1 MSALTLSK
9 FVPGTE
15 GYAEDAESLISLYEG
30 VPFTEKY
37 KAVLHLL
44 PTKASKILDLGA
56 GTGIDAA
63 WLAKKGHCILAVEP
77 TDPLREAGARLHSSN
92 RIEWL
97 DDSLPML
104 LKTMARKEVF
114 DIALVTA
121 VWAHLAENERKHAMS
136 NIAALLKPGAL
147 LIMSLRH
154 GPTPAGRRAFEV
166 TAEETIELA
175 RRDGLKEV
183 LYVRTESAQPINRQA
198 GIMWSWLAFRNEPSS
213 SFKRDRLPPAP

>member
-1 MSALTLSK
+1 MSALTRSK
-9 FVPGTE
+9 IVPGIE
-15 GYAEDAESLISLYEG
+15 GYSEDAESLIPRYEG

-44 PTKASKILDLGA
+44 PTKASKILDIGA
-56 GTGIDAA
+56 GTGVDAA
-63 WLAKKGHCILAVEP
+63 WLATRGHCILAVEP
-77 TDPLREAGARLHSSN
+77 TDPLREAGAKLHPSSQ
-92 RIEWL
+92 IEWL

-114 DIALVTA
+114 DLVLVTA
-121 VWAHLAENERKHAMS
+121 VWAHLAEKERKQAMS

-154 GPTPAGRRAFEV
+154 GPTPANRRVFEV

-175 RRDGLKEV
+175 QRDGLREA
-183 LYVRTESAQPINRQA
+183 LYTRTESAQPINRQA
-198 GIMWSWLAFRNEPSS
+198 GVMWSWLAFQ
-213 SFKRDRLPPAP
+213 K